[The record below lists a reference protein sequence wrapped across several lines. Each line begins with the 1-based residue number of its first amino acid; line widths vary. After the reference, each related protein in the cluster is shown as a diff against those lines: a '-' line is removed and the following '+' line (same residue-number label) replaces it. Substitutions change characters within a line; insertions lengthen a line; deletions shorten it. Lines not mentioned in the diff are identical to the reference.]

1 MDIPKI
7 NNAFKSKLPSSQRVA
22 DDTQFKQ
29 IFDRNLNKI
38 DAPTAPAPANG
49 QIDVIEHGDKILN
62 MLDDFARVLSRPEKT
77 LKEIEPLALDIEKE
91 ARLIEAE
98 AAENIPDDSELGKI
112 IQDLAVTANVAV
124 LKFHRGDYI

>member
-98 AAENIPDDSELGKI
+98 AA
-112 IQDLAVTANVAV
+112 
-124 LKFHRGDYI
+124 